1 MGDFSKSRGWCLVC
15 LDKITCTFESYHWYL
30 YFMIM
35 YLLSTLSYMSCCRS
49 AEASYK
55 QTLAINEN
63 ALGKEHPLV
72 AKVLYPT
79 LCLNYIF

>member
-1 MGDFSKSRGWCLVC
+1 
-15 LDKITCTFESYHWYL
+15 
-30 YFMIM
+30 
-35 YLLSTLSYMSCCRS
+35 MSCCRS

-72 AKVLYPT
+72 AKVLHPT
-79 LCLNYIF
+79 LCLNYILVHYTHAMTMARDVIIVICFVV